1 MVWYGMAWHGM
12 AWHGMAWHGMGWY
25 GMYKFM
31 YACIYACM
39 YVAEEE
45 ATTVSPSR
53 ASGPTRLKLGR
64 KVRDDVATAR
74 FRGTCTDPLRD
85 TNRPEL
91 LSSSISSSPQHWI
104 VE

>member
-1 MVWYGMAWHGM
+1 MVWCGVVWCGVVWCGMVWYGMVWH
-12 AWHGMAWHGMGWY
+12 

-53 ASGPTRLKLGR
+53 ASGPTRLKPGR

-74 FRGTCTDPLRD
+74 FRGTCTDPLRV

-91 LSSSISSSPQHWI
+91 LSSSISSSLQHWI